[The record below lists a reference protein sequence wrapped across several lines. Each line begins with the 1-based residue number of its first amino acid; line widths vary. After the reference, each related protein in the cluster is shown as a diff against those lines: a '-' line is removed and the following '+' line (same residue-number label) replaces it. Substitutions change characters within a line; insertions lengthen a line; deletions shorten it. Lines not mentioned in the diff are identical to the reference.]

1 MIHRQPQNSASG
13 SSCVHPRLAR
23 REALQIG
30 SIGLLGMGLN
40 HLTGLRQAEAAD
52 SRPVTGKAKSCIF
65 IFLSGGLAQHESFDM
80 KPNAPDTIR
89 GEFKPIS
96 TKTPGLQ
103 ICEHLPRLAERSDQW
118 ALCRSLAK
126 C

>member
-1 MIHRQPQNSASG
+1 MKPR
-13 SSCVHPRLAR
+13 SSEDACNHPRLAR

-40 HLTGLRQAEAAD
+40 HLTGLRQAVAAD
-52 SRPVTGKAKSCIF
+52 SSVLPGKAKSCIF

-96 TKTPGLQ
+96 TRNTRAPDLRTSAHVGPTQ
-103 ICEHLPRLAERSDQW
+103 
-118 ALCRSLAK
+118 
-126 C
+126 